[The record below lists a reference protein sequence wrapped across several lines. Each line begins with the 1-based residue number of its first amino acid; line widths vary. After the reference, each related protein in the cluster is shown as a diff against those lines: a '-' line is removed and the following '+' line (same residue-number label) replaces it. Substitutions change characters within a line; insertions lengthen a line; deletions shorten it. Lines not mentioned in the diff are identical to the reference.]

1 MTLQDYLTPGYQ
13 TPPAILTPSVDDQAR
28 RLECCGVGAD
38 AHQGCWAAGLLG
50 TNCFAHLVEDAG
62 QDIRGSVHVDMRL
75 IQEAPI
81 PCDNQLTVQG
91 ITETAEPAAKGTM
104 VRMAFQFTPSGGTA
118 PVRCDIGVLVPD
130 PDRMGGPR
138 KSGPPPADPRDGFEL
153 TASRQLNPADVTGY
167 GGAGNPIHDDPEFAR
182 SLGFRAP
189 IAHGVMTAVWLLGAL
204 DDPAAPARLDASFVF
219 KRPVFWD
226 DAMELWRE
234 STAAGGLGRYRAL
247 NGDAKVTAE
256 MTVAD
261 VGYL

>member
-1 MTLQDYLTPGYQ
+1 MTQDYLIPGFQ
-13 TPPAILTPSVDDQAR
+13 TPPATLTPSADDQAR
-28 RLECCGVGAD
+28 RLGCCGVGAE
-38 AHQGCWAAGLLG
+38 AHRDHWAAGLLG
-50 TNCFAHLVEDAG
+50 TNCFAHLVEVAG

-75 IQEAPI
+75 VQDAPI
-81 PCDNQLTVQG
+81 PFDNHLTVQG
-91 ITETAEPAAKGTM
+91 ITEAADPVAKGTM
-104 VRMAFQFTPSGGTA
+104 VRMAFRFAPTGGAA
-118 PVRCDIGVLVPD
+118 PILCEIGVLVPD
-130 PDRMGGPR
+130 PDRMSGPR
-138 KSGPPPADPRDGFEL
+138 KPGPPPTDPRDGFEL

-167 GGAGNPIHDDPEFAR
+167 GGAGNPIHDDPVFAK

-234 STAAGGLGRYRAL
+234 TAAAGRLGRYRAL
-247 NGDAKVTAE
+247 NGEAKVTAE